1 MNIFQEVTESRMI
14 RQVAQ
19 LHGTTQQELCEK
31 LFEHLLALQV
41 LAIDNPGK
49 ASEYANQIISAI
61 NFAGFRQSQ
70 PDLYNLIV
78 FLIRPGQFTDQLD
91 TEHTVIIPE
100 FQLKRVLRA
109 VAAKDIDIDD
119 YNQLMMV
126 LQRRL
131 PGINSGLINLRREI
145 SDYKRLTDGEKSQCI
160 RRLLL
165 QMRERQVNSDL
176 YQELDK
182 LYRTTS

>member
-1 MNIFQEVTESRMI
+1 
-14 RQVAQ
+14 
-19 LHGTTQQELCEK
+19 
-31 LFEHLLALQV
+31 
-41 LAIDNPGK
+41 
-49 ASEYANQIISAI
+49 
-61 NFAGFRQSQ
+61 
-70 PDLYNLIV
+70 
-78 FLIRPGQFTDQLD
+78 
-91 TEHTVIIPE
+91 
-100 FQLKRVLRA
+100 
-109 VAAKDIDIDD
+109 VAAKDIDMDD

-131 PGINSGLINLRREI
+131 PGINSVLINLRREI
-145 SDYKRLTDGEKSQCI
+145 SGYKNLTAGEKSQCI